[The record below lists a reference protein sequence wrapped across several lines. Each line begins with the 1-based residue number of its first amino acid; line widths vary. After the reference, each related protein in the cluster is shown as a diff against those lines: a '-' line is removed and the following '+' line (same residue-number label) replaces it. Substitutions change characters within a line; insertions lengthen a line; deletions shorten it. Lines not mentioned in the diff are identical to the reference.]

1 MKRPATCF
9 AALIILSAPAAIAET
24 QSYPAESFSQIEAV
38 GPIDVIYEP
47 AAAPSIVVEQA
58 ENDFSDIY
66 LDFDGDTLIVSRK
79 YIRDRSGWFNNV
91 NINTKNDRKIIKV
104 NGKRVP
110 YYIVRVSGPDLDG
123 VVSKRS
129 AKLTANGVDSASFD
143 AHASSSG
150 DLFLSGT
157 AKSAKL
163 HASSSGDILASDFQ
177 AQTFDIQA
185 SSSGDIEAKS
195 NGDGIVKIDVS
206 SSADLDLESLGAAE
220 FLIKASSSADIEL
233 SGQCSSIEIEASSS
247 ADVDGRDLV
256 CRDAKVAASSSADVS
271 VSASESVEA
280 RASSGGDIYISGSP
294 AVRDISRSSGGDVD
308 FGS

>member
-1 MKRPATCF
+1 MKRPVTCF
-9 AALIILSAPAAIAET
+9 ATLIILSAPAAIAET
-24 QSYPAESFSQIEAV
+24 QSYPSESFSQIEAV

-47 AAAPSIVVEQA
+47 AASPSIVVEQA

-66 LDFDGDTLIVSRK
+66 LDFDGDTLVVSRK
-79 YIRDRSGWFNNV
+79 SIRDRSGWFNNV

-129 AKLTANGVDSASFD
+129 AKLTANGLDSASFD

-150 DLFLSGT
+150 DLLLSGT

-195 NGDGIVKIDVS
+195 NGDGQVKIDVS

-233 SGQCSSIEIEASSS
+233 SGQCASIEIEASSS
-247 ADVDGRDLV
+247 ADVDGKDLA
-256 CRDAKVAASSSADVS
+256 CRDAKVVASSSADVS
-271 VSASESVEA
+271 VFASESVEA

>member
-79 YIRDRSGWFNNV
+79 SIRDRSGWFNNV

-143 AHASSSG
+143 AHALSSG
-150 DLFLSGT
+150 DLLLSGT

-163 HASSSGDILASDFQ
+163 HASSSGDIFASDFQ

-195 NGDGIVKIDVS
+195 NGDGQVKIDVS

-233 SGQCSSIEIEASSS
+233 SGQCASIEIEASSS
-247 ADVDGRDLV
+247 ADVDGRDLA
-256 CRDAKVAASSSADVS
+256 CRDAKVVASSSADVS
-271 VSASESVEA
+271 VHASDAVTA
-280 RASSGGDIYISGSP
+280 KASNGGDIHVSGNP
-294 AVRDISRSSGGDVD
+294 ATRDISRSSGGDID
-308 FGS
+308 IRS